1 MIKNPAQLIL
11 YNANVITMDRQR
23 PQAGLVA
30 IRGESI
36 LAVGG
41 SDELDEFRG
50 PKTRLIDCQGKTV
63 VPGFNDSHCHLFAS
77 IGRLRDVD
85 CSPSSVSSIAEIKA
99 LLRQRARE
107 TPPGTWIRA
116 KGYNEFYLAEKRHPM
131 RQDLDEAAPNH
142 PVWLSHRS
150 LHACVLNSLAL
161 SLAGIT
167 RETGDP
173 RGGLIERD
181 LATGEPSGLL
191 FEMNSLIGKRVPPPA
206 HDELKQGMRLV
217 NRLCLS
223 LGITSVQ
230 DATSSNDLSRWQIL
244 HRFKDRGDLS
254 LRVYMMLGID
264 AWDDFRRRGMAP
276 GYGDSGLRLGAA
288 KIVLDETAGGLHPP
302 QEELNRQV
310 LHIHRVGFQVALHAI
325 EESTVEAAI
334 IALEYA
340 LNYAPR
346 ADHRHRVEHC
356 SVCPPHLMRRLRD
369 IQAVV
374 VTQPPFLYYSGERYL
389 AEVPPSQ
396 LEWLY
401 RIRSFVEN
409 DLSPAASSDCP
420 VVPNNPLVGIY
431 AAVTRKAE
439 TGQVVLAE
447 ECVSPAQALAMYTT
461 AGAYASFEEKEKGS
475 LSAGK
480 LADLV
485 ILSGDPTQVPAEE
498 IKEIQVET
506 TILGGKIAWPA

>member
-1 MIKNPAQLIL
+1 MTRDLAQLIL
-11 YNANVITMDRQR
+11 YNANVVTMDRQR
-23 PQAGLVA
+23 PQARLVA
-30 IRGESI
+30 IRDERI
-36 LAVGG
+36 LAVSGN
-41 SDELDEFRG
+41 DELDELRG
-50 PKTRLIDCQGKTV
+50 PNTRLIDCQGKTV

-77 IGRLRDVD
+77 MGRLRDVD

-99 LLRQRARE
+99 LLRERARE
-107 TPPGTWIRA
+107 TTPGTWIRA
-116 KGYNEFYLAEKRHPM
+116 KGYNEFYLAEKRHPT
-131 RQDLDEAAPNH
+131 RQDLDKAAPNH
-142 PVWLSHRS
+142 PVWLDHRS

-173 RGGLIERD
+173 QGGLIERD

-191 FEMNSLIGKRVPPPA
+191 FEMDSFIGKRVPPPA
-206 HDELKQGMRLV
+206 HVERKQDMRLV

-223 LGITSVQ
+223 LGITSAQ
-230 DATSSNDLSRWQIL
+230 DATSTNDLSRWQIL
-244 HRFKDRGDLS
+244 RRFKDRSDLS
-254 LRVYMMLGID
+254 LRVYMMVGID
-264 AWDDFRRRGMAP
+264 AWDDFRRRGLTP
-276 GYGDSGLRLGAA
+276 GYGDSRLRLGAA
-288 KIVLDETAGGLHPP
+288 KIVLDETAGELHPP

-310 LHIHRVGFQVALHAI
+310 FHAHRAGFQVALHAI

-334 IALEYA
+334 VALEYA
-340 LNYAPR
+340 LKYAPR

-356 SVCPPHLMRRLRD
+356 SVCPPRLMRRLRD

-396 LEWLY
+396 LGWLY

-420 VVPNNPLVGIY
+420 VVPNNPLIGIY
-431 AAVTRKAE
+431 AAVTRKAQ
-439 TGQVVLAE
+439 TGQAILAE
-447 ECVSPAQALAMYTT
+447 EGISPAQALAMYTI
-461 AGAYASFEEKEKGS
+461 AGAYASFEEKVKGS

-480 LADLV
+480 LADMV

-506 TILGGKIAWPA
+506 TILSGKIAWHA